1 MSYALLLSNT
11 GRSTLLLGVCG
22 HLVVSPRNRF
32 EYIYIY
38 ICKPLQENFHERDEN
53 ILVFLEK
60 DVEITFIP
68 TTGKKALSVAASRGM
83 LVFAPNDN
91 QYFLPLITQRFLMI
105 DKVEFQIWQAVY
117 LVLSHALWRPK
128 HNYILFSLS
137 FLFDISTNVCFI
149 SISYLSKR
157 FKLSRYARAL
167 AKTNWMHLK

>member
-11 GRSTLLLGVCG
+11 GRSTLLLGVCR
-22 HLVVSPRNRF
+22 HLVVSPRNL
-32 EYIYIY
+32 YIYIY